1 MTHHTHFATA
11 MKYSKYLVLLVSF
24 AINSV
29 VSAGDLKVSVQLWS
43 VKDDLKVDFRETIK
57 QLALMGFDGVELAGE
72 YGEFKN
78 DPEGL
83 AEFIESHGM
92 AISGTHTGF
101 DLLSEEKIEE
111 TMSFYKRAGVTV
123 AIVSWDQRAFS
134 QDTVW
139 QTIADLNR
147 LQPKVESYGI
157 KFGYHNH
164 AEEFGQYKN
173 TTLWE
178 HIGRSTPDSL
188 VMQLDAG
195 WAQYAGKDPAEM
207 VKRHAGRTLST
218 HYKAAAN
225 EHENGKLP
233 IIGQDSL
240 NWLKLIDANQTIGGT
255 EWIVLEQEKYPNGM
269 SPLEAVAASKKA
281 LDDYLAQ
288 ARLK

>member
-11 MKYSKYLVLLVSF
+11 MKYSKYLLLLVSF

-29 VSAGDLKVSVQLWS
+29 ASAGDLKVSVQLWS

-225 EHENGKLP
+225 EQENGKLP

-240 NWLKLIDANQTIGGT
+240 NWPKLIDANRTIGGT

-281 LDDYLAQ
+281 LDGYLAQ
-288 ARLK
+288 ARPK